1 MYKHTDRSVCKGVFI
16 LNTRENIIKAAFK
29 LFLERGYN
37 GVSINDV
44 LKETEL
50 TKGGLYYYFVGKKE
64 LFAEVTIYYVIS
76 PMQEFQRYI
85 ENQNYTNVADLLN
98 TLFNSYIYMVEQMI
112 EVVQEE
118 SKANGYYLIMFDAK
132 NNVESFSKDI
142 EEIYVG
148 LRKAVEDWLSK
159 AMSNGE
165 IKQTTNCSEI
175 SYFIISLCEGICI
188 QWILNKEVNYKD
200 AYLNA
205 LENLKCMLGIQ

>member
-1 MYKHTDRSVCKGVFI
+1 M
-16 LNTRENIIKAAFK
+16 NTRENIIKAAFK

-50 TKGGLYYYFVGKKE
+50 TKGGLYHYFAGKKE
-64 LFAEVTIYYVIS
+64 LFTEVTYYYVIL

-85 ENQNYTNVADLLN
+85 ENQHYTSVADLLN

-112 EVVQEE
+112 EVVEDE
-118 SKANGYYLIMFDAK
+118 SKANGYYLMMFDAK

-142 EEIYVG
+142 EKIYIG
-148 LRKAVEDWLSK
+148 IRKAVEEWLSR
-159 AMSNGE
+159 AVINGE
-165 IKQTTNCSEI
+165 IKQNTNCSEI

-200 AYLNA
+200 AYLKA
-205 LENLKCMLGIQ
+205 MENLKSMMEIQ